1 METDKHQVL
10 FRPSIAVL
18 RNAKPWTKAG
28 KAVLFVMVIILLPAS
43 AAAQQKNSCIECHVR
58 LEGKI
63 GDPARSIKDDIHLSK
78 GLSCRDCHGGD
89 PTQDD
94 KAAAKDPE
102 KGYLGRPRTGDIPA
116 FCGKCHN
123 DASFMKK
130 FNPALRVDQEKEYVT
145 SVHGQLLKTGNTKVA
160 PCISCHG
167 VHGIRAVSD

>member
-18 RNAKPWTKAG
+18 RNAKHWTKAG
-28 KAVLFVMVIILLPAS
+28 KLLLFVMVLILLPAS

-94 KAAAKDPE
+94 KHAAKDPQ
-102 KGYLGRPRTGDIPA
+102 KGYLGRPKNGRHP
-116 FCGKCHN
+116 CLLWQVPQRRQLH
-123 DASFMKK
+123 
-130 FNPALRVDQEKEYVT
+130 EKV
-145 SVHGQLLKTGNTKVA
+145 
-160 PCISCHG
+160 
-167 VHGIRAVSD
+167 